1 MKINFAEKF
10 RKDLVEFREATEKF
24 YNKELSA
31 NEYKG
36 ISGGF
41 GSYAQRGGDLG
52 MLRLRI
58 CGGRVTKDYLKFIV
72 DSIDKYDIDLLHL
85 TTCQSIQLHN
95 LNAAVICSII
105 EEAWDNGFM
114 TRGGGGDNPRNVMV
128 TPLTGV
134 EKGEPFDLT
143 PYASIASDYL
153 LSFIKEINMPRKLKV
168 CFSSTPENWPHATFR
183 DLGFVANENKKFDVY
198 CAGGLGPNPKMGV
211 CVAKDAE
218 PAKILYYIKA
228 MIETF
233 CAYGNYENRAQS
245 RTRYMQNTLGA
256 DGLKKAFQ
264 EKLQEVLDAKEDLD
278 ITIDAH
284 EITKTGPDL
293 TFKHKRALAQKQP
306 GLYAVSY
313 HPIGGNITPAKWH
326 EIYHTIMDMEDIEL
340 RITPNESIYFI
351 NCTAEE
357 AKNIIAITEDGAQT
371 VFETSV
377 ACIGASICQHGLR
390 DSQELLADCIKA
402 VRPYHFAD
410 GVLPRIR
417 ISGCPSSCACHQ
429 VAAIGFRGA
438 AKKTEEGMQ
447 PAFLMYEDGRQE
459 LLKEQFGADIGTI
472 LAADIPKFFIELG
485 QAVTEANSVYD
496 SWILTNHDK
505 MIAIAQKYC

>member
-10 RKDLVEFREATEKF
+10 REDLIEFREATKKF
-24 YNKELSA
+24 YNKELSVK
-31 NEYKG
+31 EYKG

-58 CGGRVTKDYLKFIV
+58 CGGRVTKDYLKFII
-72 DSIDKYDIDLLHL
+72 DSIDKYNIDLLHL

-95 LNAAVICSII
+95 LHVDVICSIV
-105 EEAWDNGFM
+105 EEAWDNGFI

-134 EKGEPFDLT
+134 EKGEPFDMT

-153 LSFIKEINMPRKLKV
+153 LSFIKKVNMPRKLKV

-211 CVAKDAE
+211 CVAEDVE

-228 MIETF
+228 MIDVF
-233 CAYGNYENRAQS
+233 CTYGNYENRAQS
-245 RTRYMQNTLGA
+245 RTRYLQNTLGE
-256 DGLKKAFQ
+256 DGLKKAFK
-264 EKLQEVLDAKEDLD
+264 EKLQEVFDSNEDLD

-284 EITKTGPDL
+284 EITKTGSDL
-293 TFKHKRALAQKQP
+293 DFKDRRVVAQKQP

-313 HPIGGNITPAKWH
+313 HPMGGNISPAKWH
-326 EIYHTIMDMEDIEL
+326 EIYNTIKDMEEVEI
-340 RITPNESIYFI
+340 RITPDESIYFI

-357 AKNIIAITEDGAQT
+357 AKTIMAITDDGAKT
-371 VFETSV
+371 TFETSV
-377 ACIGASICQHGLR
+377 ACIGASICQQGLR
-390 DSQELLADCIKA
+390 DSQELLANCIEA

-447 PAFLMYEDGRQE
+447 PAFVMYEDGRQE
-459 LLKEQFGADIGTI
+459 IGEEQFGADIGTI
-472 LAADIPKFFIELG
+472 LATDIPKFFVELG
-485 QAVTEANSVYD
+485 QAICADDSVYD
-496 SWILTNHDK
+496 KWILAHHDK
-505 MIAIAQKYC
+505 MIEMAKKYC